1 MLHHCRRCAV
11 RHRAVQW
18 VLCATC
24 QLWEW
29 VGGRSSSQ
37 AKPGRLEWISSVILQ
52 PPGPHAP
59 GRGHKFN
66 SLVCWSHRN
75 LGPPLCVCVCACVW
89 LGSYETKLILRYLI
103 PTTTYIYIGLP
114 QPFFYTWLKIMTYI
128 YLFFILLQIT
138 CLRSQRLW
146 SCLRFT
152 SSPICFNIAAVC
164 TSSLCWNSCATNA
177 PRFPSEDSM

>member
-18 VLCATC
+18 VLCVTC

-114 QPFFYTWLKIMTYI
+114 QPFFYTWLKTMTYI
-128 YLFFILLQIT
+128 YLFFY
-138 CLRSQRLW
+138 
-146 SCLRFT
+146 FT
-152 SSPICFNIAAVC
+152 SDHLPQVSASLVLFVFHIISNLFQHSCSVYIIA
-164 TSSLCWNSCATNA
+164 LLK
-177 PRFPSEDSM
+177 

>member
-1 MLHHCRRCAV
+1 MPAV
-11 RHRAVQW
+11 G
-18 VLCATC
+18 
-24 QLWEW
+24 
-29 VGGRSSSQ
+29 VGGRTELEPSQ
-37 AKPGRLEWISSVILQ
+37 ARQAGVDQLCDTATPGASRPREGSQVQLPRLLVTQE
-52 PPGPHAP
+52 PGA
-59 GRGHKFN
+59 
-66 SLVCWSHRN
+66 S
-75 LGPPLCVCVCACVW
+75 PLCVCVCVW

-114 QPFFYTWLKIMTYI
+114 QPFFYTWLKTMTYI

>member
-1 MLHHCRRCAV
+1 MLHHSRRCAV

-18 VLCATC
+18 VLCVTC

-29 VGGRSSSQ
+29 VGGRSSSR

-75 LGPPLCVCVCACVW
+75 LGPPLCVSVSVCVKLSVCVCVCVW
-89 LGSYETKLILRYLI
+89 LGSYEAKLILRYLI
-103 PTTTYIYIGLP
+103 PTTYMCVCIGLP
-114 QPFFYTWLKIMTYI
+114 QPFFYTIKDYDIHLFIFYFISDHLPQVSASLVLFAFHIISNLFQHSCSVYIIALLK
-128 YLFFILLQIT
+128 
-138 CLRSQRLW
+138 
-146 SCLRFT
+146 
-152 SSPICFNIAAVC
+152 
-164 TSSLCWNSCATNA
+164 
-177 PRFPSEDSM
+177 